1 MKGSSSASNLSY
13 KEFTLE
19 IGKGKIPPNLILS
32 SKNKVVTTL
41 LLKSIALKFLET
53 DKLTDENF
61 KHYYADDKMFEDMME
76 ESMNTSFFSS
86 KKVLVYKNFKKFL
99 KAEREL
105 FLRYLND
112 YNPDT
117 MIILLANDFA
127 DIADNL
133 ADVTHANI
141 KAINIKDFSDAEL
154 FSWMK
159 DLFEG
164 YEISD
169 ENINYFVSMSGSSVD
184 ELYNEAEKLKIF
196 SYKEKKISKETI
208 NLCAGI
214 SRDFSEDDFLMA
226 VLSKDF
232 EKALK
237 IYDKLSLQRD
247 VEIYL
252 MYLISTAFVG
262 IAKLFDPASGTLG
275 RDLKRIL
282 KLWFAS
288 DKLIGVLKEYKD
300 STTLPAVKGHLQR
313 IFETDKL
320 LKTSNPDKKNV
331 ITNLIFSLTNI

>member
-1 MKGSSSASNLSY
+1 MKGSSSALSY
-13 KEFTLE
+13 KEFTLDIE
-19 IGKGKIPPNLILS
+19 KGKIPTNIVLAS
-32 SKNKVVTTL
+32 AHKVITTL
-41 LLKSIALKFLET
+41 LLKSIAAKFLET
-53 DKLTDENF
+53 DKLTDENL
-61 KHYYADDKMFEDMME
+61 KYYYADDKVFEDMME

-105 FLRYLND
+105 FMRYLNN

-117 MIILLANDFA
+117 LIILLANDFS
-127 DIADNL
+127 DIADNIGDIAHGSL
-133 ADVTHANI
+133 KV
-141 KAINIKDFSDAEL
+141 INIKDFSEAET
-154 FSWMK
+154 FNWIK
-159 DLFEG
+159 ELFEG

-169 ENINYFVSMSGSSVD
+169 ENINYFVTMSGSSID

-196 SYKEKKISKETI
+196 CYKEKKISKETI

-214 SRDFSEDDFLMA
+214 SKDFSEDDFLLA

-232 EKALK
+232 EKAIK

-252 MYLISTAFVG
+252 MYLISTAFIG
-262 IAKLFDPASGTLG
+262 ITKLFDPVSANYG

-288 DKLIGVLKEYKD
+288 DKLIAVLKQYKD
-300 STTLPAVKGHLQR
+300 STNLPAVNGHLQR
-313 IFETDKL
+313 IFEVDKL

-331 ITNLIFSLTNI
+331 ITNLIFSLTNT